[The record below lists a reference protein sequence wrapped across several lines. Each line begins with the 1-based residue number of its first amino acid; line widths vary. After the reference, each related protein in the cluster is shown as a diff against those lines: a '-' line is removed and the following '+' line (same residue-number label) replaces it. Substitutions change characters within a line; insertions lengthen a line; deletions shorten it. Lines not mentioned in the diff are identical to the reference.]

1 MSNNTQVTRGNG
13 LLEGFLSKQR
23 CLMSNKLI
31 PESARNGKI
40 LDIGCG
46 SYPFNLINTKFS
58 EKYGLDKFIDEN
70 YKENL
75 DTGKIN
81 FFNFDLEKDN
91 KLPFEDNF
99 FDVVTMLAVFE
110 HIEKDKL
117 TILITEVR
125 RVLKNDGVYILT
137 VPAYWTDKLLRTLA
151 KLGLV
156 SKEEVEEHKDSYTH
170 KKIFHYLNS
179 AGFNKKE
186 IEAGYFELF
195 MNLWVT
201 AKKNVN

>member
-1 MSNNTQVTRGNG
+1 MSNNTTVTRGNG

-31 PESARNGKI
+31 TDNYRSGKI

-46 SYPFNLINTKFS
+46 SYPFNLLNTKFS
-58 EKYGLDKFIDEN
+58 EKYGLDKFIDET
-70 YKENL
+70 YKDNLEN
-75 DTGKIN
+75 GKIN
-81 FFNFDLEKDN
+81 FLNFDLEKDS

-117 TILITEVR
+117 TSLITEIK
-125 RVLKNDGVYILT
+125 RVLKKDGIYILT

-151 KLGLV
+151 KFGLV

-170 KKIFHYLNS
+170 KKIFYYLNS
-179 AGFNKKE
+179 AGFNNKDIK
-186 IEAGYFELF
+186 AGYFEIF
-195 MNLWVT
+195 MNLWLT
-201 AKKNVN
+201 AKKTD

>member
-1 MSNNTQVTRGNG
+1 MSNNTTVTRGNG

-31 PESARNGKI
+31 PDSYRSGKI

-46 SYPFNLINTKFS
+46 SYPFNLLNTKFS
-58 EKYGLDKFIDEN
+58 EKYGLDKFIDET
-70 YKENL
+70 YKDNLEN
-75 DTGKIN
+75 GKIN
-81 FFNFDLEKDN
+81 FLNFDLEKDS

-110 HIEKDKL
+110 HIEKNKL
-117 TILITEVR
+117 TSLITEIK
-125 RVLKNDGVYILT
+125 RVLKKDGIYILT

-151 KLGLV
+151 KFGLV

-179 AGFNKKE
+179 AGFSNKDIK
-186 IEAGYFELF
+186 AGYFEIF
-195 MNLWVT
+195 MNLWLT
-201 AKKNVN
+201 AKKTD

>member
-1 MSNNTQVTRGNG
+1 MSNNTPVTRGNG

-31 PESARNGKI
+31 PESSRNGKM

-46 SYPFNLINTKFS
+46 SYPFNLINTKFY
-58 EKYGLDKFIDEN
+58 EKYGLDKFIDET

-75 DTGKIN
+75 DTDKIN

-110 HIEKDKL
+110 HIEKEKL
-117 TILITEVR
+117 TSLISEVK
-125 RVLKNDGVYILT
+125 RVLKNDGIYILT

-170 KKIFHYLNS
+170 KKIFYYLNS
-179 AGFNKKE
+179 AGFTKKD

>member
-1 MSNNTQVTRGNG
+1 MSNNTTVTRGNG

-31 PESARNGKI
+31 PDNYRSGKI

-46 SYPFNLINTKFS
+46 SYPFNLLNTKFS
-58 EKYGLDKFIDEN
+58 EKYGLDKFIDET
-70 YKENL
+70 YKDNLEN
-75 DTGKIN
+75 GKIN
-81 FFNFDLEKDN
+81 FLNFDLEKDS

-117 TILITEVR
+117 TSLITEIK
-125 RVLKNDGVYILT
+125 RVLKKDGIYILT

-151 KLGLV
+151 KFGLV

-170 KKIFHYLNS
+170 KKIFYYLNS
-179 AGFNKKE
+179 AGFNNKDIK
-186 IEAGYFELF
+186 AGYFEIF
-195 MNLWVT
+195 MNLWLT
-201 AKKNVN
+201 AKKTD